1 MSIFK
6 RGGVWVAKFQLRGE
20 QHWVPDGPWPTKSAA
35 REAERRYRERIE
47 SGRTDETCASFGE
60 RWLREWPRPAE
71 STRRVYSYSIK
82 RFAADFGPTRLDAVE
97 RLSARTWALG
107 VPRNI
112 SRVVGIMYEDARN
125 VGLVENNPF
134 SNLRLPANERTE
146 EITPPTLDEYRQLLE
161 ACTVLGGYGTEFRA
175 MIQFSAWTGVRA
187 GELHALR
194 WDDIGSES
202 IRVRGARKRDGTIGR
217 PKNGKEREVA
227 FLPPARVLD
236 QVGRRADPFV
246 FHSPRGNPLV
256 QGSHHYAWRTV
267 RAASQLPMERKAAEL
282 PNVRWHDLR
291 HFCATQLLEL
301 DLDHFAVS
309 VQLGHE
315 DGGALVMARYG
326 HPSKDA
332 ARQRLL
338 SAFALGEPLS
348 RMDHEL
354 GARARSRA
362 DA

>member
-1 MSIFK
+1 MSVFK
-6 RGGVWVAKFQLRGE
+6 RGGGWVAKFQLRGE
-20 QHWVPDGPWPTKSAA
+20 QHWVPGGPWETKSAA
-35 REAERRYRERIE
+35 REAERRYRERVERVRTQE
-47 SGRTDETCASFGE
+47 SCASFAE
-60 RWLREWPRPAE
+60 RWLREWPRPAA
-71 STRRVYSYSIK
+71 STRRMYAYAVG
-82 RFAADFGPTRLDAVE
+82 RFAEEFGPTRLDAVE

-134 SNLRLPANERTE
+134 SSLRLPPSERTQ
-146 EITPPTLDEYRQLLE
+146 EIHPPTLDEYRQLLD
-161 ACTVLGGYGTEFRA
+161 ACTVLGGYGAEFRA
-175 MIQFSAWTGVRA
+175 MIQFSAWTGLRA

-194 WDDIGSES
+194 WDDVGEET
-202 IRVRGARKRDGTIGR
+202 IRVRAARKRDGEIGR

-227 FLPPARVLD
+227 YLPPARVLD
-236 QVGRRADPFV
+236 EVPRRGDEFV
-246 FHSPRGNPLV
+246 FHTARGKPLV

-267 RAASQLPMERKAAEL
+267 RATSQLPMERKAADL
-282 PNVRWHDLR
+282 PNVRWHDFR

-301 DLDHFAVS
+301 GLDHFAVS

-332 ARQRLL
+332 ARTRLL
-338 SAFALGEPLS
+338 GVFEMPMADPVA
-348 RMDHEL
+348 RTR
-354 GARARSRA
+354 GARTRQPV
-362 DA
+362 

>member
-1 MSIFK
+1 MSVFK
-6 RGGVWVAKFQLRGE
+6 RGNTWVAKFQLRGE
-20 QHWVPDGPWPTKSAA
+20 QHWVPDGPWATKSAA

-47 SGRTDETCASFGE
+47 RVRTQESCASFAE
-60 RWLREWPRPAE
+60 RWLREWPRPAA
-71 STRRVYSYSIK
+71 STRRMYAYAAG
-82 RFAADFGPTRLDAVE
+82 RFAEEFGPTRLDEVE

-125 VGLVENNPF
+125 VGLVEHNPF
-134 SNLRLPANERTE
+134 SNLRLPPSERTQ
-146 EITPPTLDEYRQLLE
+146 EIHPPTLDEYRQLLD

-175 MIQFSAWTGVRA
+175 MIQFSAWTGLRA

-194 WDDIGSES
+194 WDDVGEEA
-202 IRVRGARKRDGTIGR
+202 IRVRAARKRDGEIGR

-227 FLPPARVLD
+227 YLPPARVLD
-236 QVGRRADPFV
+236 QVPRHGDEFV
-246 FHSPRGNPLV
+246 FHTARGKPLV

-267 RAASQLPMERKAAEL
+267 RAASQLPMERKAADL

-301 DLDHFAVS
+301 GLDHFAVS

-332 ARQRLL
+332 ARARLL
-338 SAFALGEPLS
+338 GAFESPTAAPVT
-348 RMDHEL
+348 RWAA
-354 GARARSRA
+354 ARTGQSV
-362 DA
+362 